1 MSKRLVVEALPT
13 GPHDPLLSTPPRR
26 PGSVRRT
33 TTIDQRRGARGVPEQ
48 VIARGRD
55 LLTRLDGTAVV
66 LDEAGFDATV
76 EAGMGSHA
84 LILTMGSDP
93 PEPVLEALVGAS
105 AGKGLRGR
113 IDELLPEHRAG
124 ARVLHQLL
132 DDLPMAGLIS
142 SYGSSR
148 EKPEF
153 KLPGGTADRMT
164 DLCAG
169 WIHDGTMLTALD
181 ETGLFPI
188 PRGMPITALLE
199 PEEDP
204 LGWHE
209 LPPRPPR
216 TIRRRRRLDLAP
228 GPTPDAPLE
237 LDVHFR
243 DSELDADGVEHALH
257 EYTLTVTIEPG
268 TLVVLSCEPRARV
281 LPWPECPGSLASAAR
296 IVGDPVAIL
305 RSKVAVK
312 LTGVSTCTHLN
323 DTLRSM
329 SSVTALAAGL
339 AAGLG

>member
-33 TTIDQRRGARGVPEQ
+33 TTIDQHRGEPGEPEQ
-48 VIARGRD
+48 IVARGRD
-55 LLTRLDGTAVV
+55 LLTRLDGTSEV
-66 LDEAGFDATV
+66 LDEAGFDATTT
-76 EAGMGSHA
+76 GLGSHA
-84 LILTMGSDP
+84 PVTSIESQP
-93 PEPVLEALVGAS
+93 PEAALQELVGHS

-113 IDELLPEHRAG
+113 IDLLLPEHRAG

-142 SYGSSR
+142 TYGLSR
-148 EKPEF
+148 EQPEF
-153 KLPGGTADRMT
+153 RLPAGTADRMT
-164 DLCAG
+164 DLCSG
-169 WIHDGTMLTALD
+169 WVHDGTMLDTLA

-188 PRGMPITALLE
+188 PRGFPITALLE
-199 PEEDP
+199 PEDDP

-243 DSELDADGVEHALH
+243 DSDLDADGQEHALH
-257 EYTLTVTIEPG
+257 EYTLTATIEPG

-296 IVGDPVAIL
+296 IVGDPVAVL

-312 LTGVSTCTHLN
+312 LTGVTTCTHLN

-329 SSVTALAAGL
+329 GSVTALAAGRR
-339 AAGLG
+339 